1 MGGDWNGS
9 YAISG
14 SGGVGVEAVSG
25 FGTGFVGAGS
35 GVRDPQTSS
44 ISAIDIFSYNK
55 IENMFTQYLIIL
67 VGICILITLSYYIYV
82 GMGQYRESFDSK
94 PPINAGSDPQIKGKP
109 YDYLY

>member
-1 MGGDWNGS
+1 
-9 YAISG
+9 
-14 SGGVGVEAVSG
+14 
-25 FGTGFVGAGS
+25 
-35 GVRDPQTSS
+35 
-44 ISAIDIFSYNK
+44 
-55 IENMFTQYLIIL
+55 MFTQYLIIL